1 MLNRFFLIYV
11 LRNAALHRDVFLL
24 QRNSCTF
31 MYTFVYSRKYL
42 FNLYSIMIYFLIY
55 ILLISLSTFIVFG
68 VDKYKAKKK
77 LRRLSEKNL
86 LTLVA
91 FGGGL
96 WALAG
101 MEVFRHKTIK
111 GAFLWKFWLI
121 LFAWVILAILLV
133 IYWS

>member
-1 MLNRFFLIYV
+1 
-11 LRNAALHRDVFLL
+11 
-24 QRNSCTF
+24 
-31 MYTFVYSRKYL
+31 
-42 FNLYSIMIYFLIY
+42 MIYFLIY
-55 ILLISLSTFIVFG
+55 ILLISLATFIVFG
-68 VDKYKAKKK
+68 IDKYKAKKK

-96 WALAG
+96 GALAG

-121 LFAWVILAILLV
+121 LFTWVILAILLV
-133 IYWS
+133 IY